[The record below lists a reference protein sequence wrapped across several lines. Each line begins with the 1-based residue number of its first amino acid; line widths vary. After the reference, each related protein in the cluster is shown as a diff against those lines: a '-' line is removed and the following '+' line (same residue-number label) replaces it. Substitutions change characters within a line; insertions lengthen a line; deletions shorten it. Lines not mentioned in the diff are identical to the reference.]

1 MHAVEALLCKL
12 NTVGTNIATIPA
24 LVLDQ
29 VVHTHMV
36 LTLPA
41 LVNIIYVLGALNTAD
56 SSAQC
61 GGTS

>member
-12 NTVGTNIATIPA
+12 NTIGTNIATIPA
-24 LVLDQ
+24 FVLDQ
-29 VVHTHMV
+29 VVHTDMV

-41 LVNIIYVLGALNTAD
+41 LVNIIYVLGALNIAD